1 MTTAPSV
8 EEVAAALQAS
18 RSRLE
23 ALALAKPGAIPFARM
38 LARLSHLLS
47 APPRVVL
54 LGEFN
59 SGKSTL
65 ANALIGAEA
74 LPTSIHAN
82 TRVPVHA
89 RFSQRPT
96 LSVEFDDGHREPLT
110 EFVLPQLQEGRVRML
125 HAGVAIPRLKVF
137 EFIDTPGLQPG
148 GSAGAGAGRADRL
161 ALEACRRAH
170 IAIWCTASTQAWKA
184 SEAQMWSM
192 VPERLKSRSLLVATR
207 ADALNSDRDRSRI
220 EERLQAEARPH
231 FAAVTLA
238 AGAEVEELRAN
249 PNAPDHAERWTA
261 CGGEAIDRELQALID
276 RERADRTAS
285 VARVLGRIVERI
297 PKNLSGT

>member
-1 MTTAPSV
+1 MTTPPPA
-8 EEVAAALQAS
+8 EAVAAALQAS
-18 RSRLE
+18 RIRIE
-23 ALALAKPGAIPFARM
+23 ALALTKPGARPFARM
-38 LARLSHLLS
+38 LARLAHLLA

-82 TRVPVHA
+82 TRVPIHA
-89 RFSQRPT
+89 RFSSRPT
-96 LSVEFDDGHREPLT
+96 LCVEFDGGRREPLT
-110 EFVLPQLQEGRVRML
+110 ELMLPQLQDGRVRML
-125 HAGVAIPRLKVF
+125 HAGVVIPRLKLF
-137 EFIDTPGLQPG
+137 ELIDTPGLQPG
-148 GSAGAGAGRADRL
+148 GAAGAGAGRADRL

-184 SEAQMWSM
+184 SEAQMWRL
-192 VPERLKSRSLLVATR
+192 VPERLKSHSLLVATLS
-207 ADALNSDRDRSRI
+207 DALNNDRDRFRV
-220 EERLQAEARPH
+220 EERLQAEAGPH
-231 FAAVTLA
+231 FAAVILA
-238 AGAEVEELRAN
+238 AGAEVEALRAD
-249 PNAPDHAERWTA
+249 PNARDHAERWTS

-276 RERADRTAS
+276 REKADRTAS
-285 VARVLGRIVERI
+285 VARVLARIVGRI